1 MTKYEQV
8 RQFLIG
14 EKIKKLKAE
23 QKVMEVRLFVEE
35 AKRKQAEYELRYNH
49 NHDPKN
55 GRFTSGT
62 GLTGGRERGIIDSRN
77 MANGGRRSRSYILTD
92 EDIKQVMAEAEAI
105 GIPVDILE
113 FNTGTQTGFADWK
126 GKINIRGD
134 IFPDETSRNNR
145 DQLSV
150 RAVLA
155 HEYYGHYMSHPSPY
169 KSGDWHDEFNASYK
183 AAVKAPDLTAED
195 RARLMIDAYERP
207 KAAGI
212 VKEYDDVA
220 KGLIYGNRF

>member
-62 GLTGGRERGIIDSRN
+62 GLTGGGKSDRLNKTPMYRKDDKANSGYTYISVERIHQLTVEVRKNGATVIIN
-77 MANGGRRSRSYILTD
+77 
-92 EDIKQVMAEAEAI
+92 E
-105 GIPVDILE
+105 PW
-113 FNTGTQTGFADWK
+113 FNKRLKDNNASAATY
-126 GKINIRGD
+126 GD
-134 IFPDETSRNNR
+134 IIVFGEKVT
-145 DQLSV
+145 LSD
-150 RAVLA
+150 VLEEC
-155 HEYYGHYMSHPSPY
+155 HHYMQNMNHLNSNKPEPLRTY
-169 KSGDWHDEFNASYK
+169 LNEIDAKEFLLKSISKYRIPRKETELTQKQLASYRN
-183 AAVKAPDLTAED
+183 LLE
-195 RARLMIDAYERP
+195 
-207 KAAGI
+207 
-212 VKEYDDVA
+212 EY
-220 KGLIYGNRF
+220 KRGENNG